1 MTFDLAIIGAG
12 PSGLSMAR
20 ALADSGLRIALV
32 EQQIAAALADPPFDG
47 REIALS
53 LRTLRALRESG
64 VFDHIPPDQVF
75 PLEQAVVF
83 NGDDPRPM
91 RVSPLRGKTQLGALV
106 PNHHIRRAVWAAVQ
120 GQRGLTLFDGN
131 RVGALHP
138 DASGVDIEL
147 LPVANAAPSPGETT
161 AAASPAPLSIRA
173 RLLIA
178 ADSRFSETRRKMG
191 IGADT
196 HDFGKVML
204 VCRMQHEQPHH
215 HTAWEW
221 FGFGQTVALLPL
233 SEHLSSVVLTL
244 PQHEIRRLQ
253 AMSEDEF
260 NRDMATRFDGRLG
273 AMTRLALPVA
283 YPLVGVYPQRFV
295 ATRFATVG
303 DAAVGMHPVAAHGFN
318 FGLLSVDALSQRVL
332 AAHRAGRPYWS
343 DAVLHSY
350 DIEHRAATRPLYEA
364 TRLIAGLY
372 GNDRLPARALRKFA
386 LGLGRRAAP
395 FRRLVM
401 AGLTQDG
408 GDMPFGGVRRAWVR
422 LRPR

>member
-1 MTFDLAIIGAG
+1 MQCDIAIVGAG
-12 PSGLSMAR
+12 PAGLCFAR
-20 ALADSGLRIALV
+20 ALAGSGLKVVLV
-32 EQQIAAALADPPFDG
+32 EQAAAERLADPPDDG
-47 REIALS
+47 REIALTHHS
-53 LRTLRALRESG
+53 QRLMAKLGLWERLREEEIG
-64 VFDHIPPDQVF
+64 LLREAKVLD
-75 PLEQAVVF
+75 
-83 NGDDPRPM
+83 GDDRDGLPFT
-91 RVSPLRGKTQLGALV
+91 SEEAGKDNLGWMV
-106 PNHHIRRAVWAAVQ
+106 GNHAIRRAAWEAVA
-120 GQRGLTLFDGN
+120 GQPDLTLLDGEK
-131 RVGALHP
+131 VSLVHADAAGAVLALS
-138 DASGVDIEL
+138 DGREL
-147 LPVANAAPSPGETT
+147 
-161 AAASPAPLSIRA
+161 RA
-173 RLLIA
+173 QLLVA
-178 ADSRFSETRRKMG
+178 ADSRFSETRRAVG
-191 IGADT
+191 IRASM
-196 HDFGKVML
+196 HDFGRTML
-204 VCRMQHEQPHH
+204 VCRMRHEVPHAQ
-215 HTAWEW
+215 TAWEW
-221 FGFGQTVALLPL
+221 FRYGQTLALLPL
-233 SEHLSSVVLTL
+233 HDPQVSSAVLTP
-244 PQHEIRRLQ
+244 PQQEIRRLQ

-303 DAAVGMHPVAAHGFN
+303 DAAVGMHPVTAHGFN

-372 GNDRLPARALRKFA
+372 GNDRLPARVLRKFA

>member
-1 MTFDLAIIGAG
+1 MQCDIAIVGAG
-12 PSGLSMAR
+12 PAGLCFAR
-20 ALADSGLRIALV
+20 ALAGSGLKVVLV
-32 EQQIAAALADPPFDG
+32 EQAAAERLADPPDDG
-47 REIALS
+47 REIALTHHS
-53 LRTLRALRESG
+53 QRLMAKLGLWERLREEEIG
-64 VFDHIPPDQVF
+64 LLREAKVLD
-75 PLEQAVVF
+75 
-83 NGDDPRPM
+83 GDDRDGLPFT
-91 RVSPLRGKTQLGALV
+91 SEEAGKDNLGWMV
-106 PNHHIRRAVWAAVQ
+106 GNHAIRRAAWEAVA
-120 GQRGLTLFDGN
+120 GQPDLTLLDGEK
-131 RVGALHP
+131 VSLVHADAAGAVLALS
-138 DASGVDIEL
+138 DGREL
-147 LPVANAAPSPGETT
+147 
-161 AAASPAPLSIRA
+161 RA
-173 RLLIA
+173 QLLVA
-178 ADSRFSETRRKMG
+178 ADSRFSETRRAVG
-191 IGADT
+191 IRASM
-196 HDFGKVML
+196 HDFGRTML
-204 VCRMQHEQPHH
+204 VCRMRHEVPHAQ
-215 HTAWEW
+215 TAWEW
-221 FGFGQTVALLPL
+221 FRYGQTLALLPL
-233 SEHLSSVVLTL
+233 HDPQVSSAVLTL
-244 PQHEIRRLQ
+244 PQQEIRRLQ

-273 AMTRLALPVA
+273 AMTRLAPPVA

-303 DAAVGMHPVAAHGFN
+303 DAAVGMHPVTAHGFN

>member
-1 MTFDLAIIGAG
+1 MQCDIAIVGAG
-12 PSGLSMAR
+12 PAGLCFAR
-20 ALADSGLRIALV
+20 ALAGSGLKVVLV
-32 EQQIAAALADPPFDG
+32 EQAAAERLADPPDDG
-47 REIALS
+47 REIALTHHS
-53 LRTLRALRESG
+53 QRLMAKLGLWERLREEEIG
-64 VFDHIPPDQVF
+64 LLREAKVLD
-75 PLEQAVVF
+75 
-83 NGDDPRPM
+83 GDDRDGLPFT
-91 RVSPLRGKTQLGALV
+91 SEEAGKDNLGWMV
-106 PNHHIRRAVWAAVQ
+106 GNHAIRRAAWEAVA
-120 GQRGLTLFDGN
+120 GQPDLTLLDGEK
-131 RVGALHP
+131 VSLVHADAAGAVLALS
-138 DASGVDIEL
+138 DGREL
-147 LPVANAAPSPGETT
+147 
-161 AAASPAPLSIRA
+161 RA
-173 RLLIA
+173 QLLVA
-178 ADSRFSETRRKMG
+178 ADSRFSETRRAVG
-191 IGADT
+191 IRASM
-196 HDFGKVML
+196 HDFGRTML
-204 VCRMQHEQPHH
+204 VCRMRHEVPHAQ
-215 HTAWEW
+215 TAWEW
-221 FGFGQTVALLPL
+221 FRYGQTLALLPL
-233 SEHLSSVVLTL
+233 HDPQVSSAVLTL
-244 PQHEIRRLQ
+244 PQQEIRRLQ

-303 DAAVGMHPVAAHGFN
+303 DAAVGMHPVTAHGFN

>member
-1 MTFDLAIIGAG
+1 VQCDIAIVGAG
-12 PSGLSMAR
+12 PAGLCFAR
-20 ALADSGLRIALV
+20 ALAGSGLKVVLV
-32 EQQIAAALADPPFDG
+32 EQAAAERLADPPDDG
-47 REIALS
+47 REIALTHHS
-53 LRTLRALRESG
+53 QRLMAKLGLWERLREEEIG
-64 VFDHIPPDQVF
+64 LLREAKVLD
-75 PLEQAVVF
+75 
-83 NGDDPRPM
+83 GDDRDGLPFT
-91 RVSPLRGKTQLGALV
+91 SEEAGKDNLGWMV
-106 PNHHIRRAVWAAVQ
+106 GNHAIRRAAWEAVA
-120 GQRGLTLFDGN
+120 GQPDLTLLDGEK
-131 RVGALHP
+131 VSLVHADAAGAVLALS
-138 DASGVDIEL
+138 DGREL
-147 LPVANAAPSPGETT
+147 
-161 AAASPAPLSIRA
+161 RA
-173 RLLIA
+173 QLLVA
-178 ADSRFSETRRKMG
+178 ADSRFSETRRAVG
-191 IGADT
+191 IRASM
-196 HDFGKVML
+196 HDFGRTML
-204 VCRMQHEQPHH
+204 VCRMRHEVPHAQ
-215 HTAWEW
+215 TAWEW
-221 FGFGQTVALLPL
+221 FRYGQTLALLPL
-233 SEHLSSVVLTL
+233 HDPQVSSAVLTP
-244 PQHEIRRLQ
+244 PQQEIRRLQ

-303 DAAVGMHPVAAHGFN
+303 DAAVGMHPVTAHGFN

-372 GNDRLPARALRKFA
+372 GNDRLPARVLRKFA

>member
-1 MTFDLAIIGAG
+1 MQCDIAIVGAG
-12 PSGLSMAR
+12 PAGLCFAR
-20 ALADSGLRIALV
+20 ALAGSGLKVVLV
-32 EQQIAAALADPPFDG
+32 EQAAAERLADPPDDG
-47 REIALS
+47 REIALTHHS
-53 LRTLRALRESG
+53 QRLMAKLGLWERLREEEIG
-64 VFDHIPPDQVF
+64 LLREAKVLD
-75 PLEQAVVF
+75 
-83 NGDDPRPM
+83 GDDRDGLPFT
-91 RVSPLRGKTQLGALV
+91 SEEAGKDNLGWMV
-106 PNHHIRRAVWAAVQ
+106 GNHAIRRAAWEAVA
-120 GQRGLTLFDGN
+120 GQPDLTLLDGEK
-131 RVGALHP
+131 VSLVHADAAGAVLALS
-138 DASGVDIEL
+138 DGREL
-147 LPVANAAPSPGETT
+147 
-161 AAASPAPLSIRA
+161 RA
-173 RLLIA
+173 QLLVA
-178 ADSRFSETRRKMG
+178 ADSRFSETRRAVG
-191 IGADT
+191 IRASM
-196 HDFGKVML
+196 HDFGRTML
-204 VCRMQHEQPHH
+204 VCRMRHEVPHAQ
-215 HTAWEW
+215 TAWEW
-221 FGFGQTVALLPL
+221 FRYGQTLALLPL
-233 SEHLSSVVLTL
+233 HDPQVSSAVLTL
-244 PQHEIRRLQ
+244 PQQEIRRLQ

-273 AMTRLALPVA
+273 AMTRLAPPVA

-303 DAAVGMHPVAAHGFN
+303 DAAVGMHPVTAHGFN
-318 FGLLSVDALSQRVL
+318 FGLLSVDALSQRML
-332 AAHRAGRPYWS
+332 AAHRVGRPYWS

>member
-1 MTFDLAIIGAG
+1 MT
-12 PSGLSMAR
+12 S
-20 ALADSGLRIALV
+20 ALERR
-32 EQQIAAALADPPFDG
+32 QFMKTAAAGAVLALSDG
-47 REIALS
+47 RE
-53 LRTLRALRESG
+53 LRA
-64 VFDHIPPDQVF
+64 
-75 PLEQAVVF
+75 
-83 NGDDPRPM
+83 
-91 RVSPLRGKTQLGALV
+91 QLLV
-106 PNHHIRRAVWAAVQ
+106 
-120 GQRGLTLFDGN
+120 
-131 RVGALHP
+131 
-138 DASGVDIEL
+138 
-147 LPVANAAPSPGETT
+147 
-161 AAASPAPLSIRA
+161 
-173 RLLIA
+173 A
-178 ADSRFSETRRKMG
+178 ADSRFSETRRAVG
-191 IGADT
+191 IRASM
-196 HDFGKVML
+196 HDFGRTML
-204 VCRMQHEQPHH
+204 VCRMRHEVPHAQ
-215 HTAWEW
+215 TAWEW
-221 FGFGQTVALLPL
+221 FRYGQTLALLPL
-233 SEHLSSVVLTL
+233 HDPQVSSAVLTL
-244 PQHEIRRLQ
+244 PQQEIRRLQ

-303 DAAVGMHPVAAHGFN
+303 DAAVGMHPVTAHGFN

>member
-1 MTFDLAIIGAG
+1 MQCDIAIVGAG
-12 PSGLSMAR
+12 PAGLCFAR
-20 ALADSGLRIALV
+20 ALAGSGLKVVLV
-32 EQQIAAALADPPFDG
+32 EQAAAERLADPPDDG
-47 REIALS
+47 REIALTHHS
-53 LRTLRALRESG
+53 QRLMAKLGLWERLREEEIG
-64 VFDHIPPDQVF
+64 LLREAKVLD
-75 PLEQAVVF
+75 
-83 NGDDPRPM
+83 GDDRDGLPFT
-91 RVSPLRGKTQLGALV
+91 SEEAGKDNLGWMV
-106 PNHHIRRAVWAAVQ
+106 GNHAIRRAAWEAVA
-120 GQRGLTLFDGN
+120 GQPDLTLLDGEK
-131 RVGALHP
+131 VSLVHADAAGAVLALS
-138 DASGVDIEL
+138 DGREL
-147 LPVANAAPSPGETT
+147 
-161 AAASPAPLSIRA
+161 RA
-173 RLLIA
+173 QLLVA
-178 ADSRFSETRRKMG
+178 ADSRFSETRRAVG
-191 IGADT
+191 IRASM
-196 HDFGKVML
+196 HDFGRTML
-204 VCRMQHEQPHH
+204 VCRMRHEVPHAQ
-215 HTAWEW
+215 TAWEW
-221 FGFGQTVALLPL
+221 FRYGQTLALLPL
-233 SEHLSSVVLTL
+233 HDPQVSSAVLTL

-273 AMTRLALPVA
+273 AMTRLAPPVA

-303 DAAVGMHPVAAHGFN
+303 DAAVGMHPVTAHGFN

>member
-1 MTFDLAIIGAG
+1 MDCDIAIIGGGPAG
-12 PSGLSMAR
+12 LCFARSLAGSGLQVLLLEQSDAAR
-20 ALADSGLRIALV
+20 LA
-32 EQQIAAALADPPFDG
+32 EPADDG
-47 REIALS
+47 REIALTHHS
-53 LRTLRALRESG
+53 RRLMHALGLWQRLREDDVG
-64 VFDHIPPDQVF
+64 LLRDAQV
-75 PLEQAVVF
+75 LD
-83 NGDDPRPM
+83 GDDRDGLLFSH
-91 RVSPLRGKTQLGALV
+91 REAGCDNLGWLV
-106 PNHHIRRAVWAAVQ
+106 GNRAIRRAAWEAVQ
-120 GQRGLTLFDGN
+120 GQADLHVLDGSKVTGVATDADGVRLQVADGR
-131 RVGALHP
+131 RVHAQ
-138 DASGVDIEL
+138 L
-147 LPVANAAPSPGETT
+147 LV
-161 AAASPAPLSIRA
+161 
-173 RLLIA
+173 A
-178 ADSRFSETRRKMG
+178 ADSRFSESRRAVG
-191 IGADT
+191 IRADMR
-196 HDFGKVML
+196 DFGRTMV
-204 VCRMQHEQPHH
+204 VCRMRHEAPHRQ
-215 HTAWEW
+215 TAWEW
-221 FGFGQTVALLPL
+221 FRYGQTLALLPL
-233 SEHLSSVVLTL
+233 RDPQVSSAVLTL
-244 PQHEIRRLQ
+244 PQQEIRRLQ

-303 DAAVGMHPVAAHGFN
+303 DAAVGMHPVTAHGFN